1 MGNKIWG
8 FILMTVVIIAA
19 VWFVAKYKLP
29 QGPDSN
35 LAHSIACTRAN
46 GKWVA
51 QYKECEGV
59 SASTCGELKGKFEE
73 CASVCRHDNSAK
85 LCVMSCVPVCSL

>member
-1 MGNKIWG
+1 MA
-8 FILMTVVIIAA
+8 VVIVVA

-46 GKWVA
+46 GKWVS

-59 SASTCGELKGKFEE
+59 SASTCGELKGKFFG
-73 CASVCRHDNSAK
+73 CSSACRHDKSAQFCTMN
-85 LCVMSCVPVCSL
+85 CVTVCEL